1 MKVKKSEGKDE
12 IADFARVEKRS
23 RVENNIAVL

>member
-1 MKVKKSEGKDE
+1 MKVKKSEGKEE

-23 RVENNIAVL
+23 RVEYRVLLY